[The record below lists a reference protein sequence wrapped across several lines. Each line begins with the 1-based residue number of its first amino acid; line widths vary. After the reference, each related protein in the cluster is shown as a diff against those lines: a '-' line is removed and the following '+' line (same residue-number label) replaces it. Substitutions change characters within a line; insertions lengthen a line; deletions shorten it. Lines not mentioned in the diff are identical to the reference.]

1 MKSAEFSKAAPR
13 AGGREPPLVPGAG
26 RLHERIRPARARQ
39 RVVPSSWKGLQ
50 PVTCAVWMQAKARAV
65 CRDGSV

>member
-1 MKSAEFSKAAPR
+1 M
-13 AGGREPPLVPGAG
+13 
-26 RLHERIRPARARQ
+26 HERIRPARARQ